1 MTFLDRWLRLVDRVA
16 TIAVWSG
23 GALLLAAAALV
34 GVEVVLR
41 KALRISLGGAD
52 ELSGYAFAIATSWAL
67 AFALLRRAHVRVD
80 VVYARLPARLRAG
93 LDLVALV
100 AMASFAAVLTQR
112 AAAVLGDSLAFAARA
127 TTPLA
132 TPLWIPQAMW
142 LGGFALFLLAL
153 APLVLRCALALVT
166 GDTASVQRLAGAR
179 SLQEDAAAEIAHV
192 APPPGGAR

>member
-1 MTFLDRWLRLVDRVA
+1 MLDRA
-16 TIAVWSG
+16 
-23 GALLLAAAALV
+23 LAAADWLSLRAVWAGGVLLLV
-34 GVEVVLR
+34 AAFTVSVDVIAR
-41 KALRISLGGAD
+41 KLFAVSLGGAD